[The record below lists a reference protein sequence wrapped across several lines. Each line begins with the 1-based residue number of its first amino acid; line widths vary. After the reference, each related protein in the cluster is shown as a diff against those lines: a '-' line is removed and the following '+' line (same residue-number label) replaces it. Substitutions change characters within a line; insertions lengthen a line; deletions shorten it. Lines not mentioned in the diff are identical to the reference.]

1 MSLGKA
7 LSRAR
12 WTLLL
17 YCEWGNVMYGLIWTR
32 VLMVCAFVKWSYA
45 TRLGSGD
52 VLAVMDVIQ
61 RDPAKL
67 E

>member
-1 MSLGKA
+1 
-7 LSRAR
+7 
-12 WTLLL
+12 
-17 YCEWGNVMYGLIWTR
+17 
-32 VLMVCAFVKWSYA
+32 MVCAFVKRLDA

-52 VLAVMDVIQ
+52 VLAVVDVIQ